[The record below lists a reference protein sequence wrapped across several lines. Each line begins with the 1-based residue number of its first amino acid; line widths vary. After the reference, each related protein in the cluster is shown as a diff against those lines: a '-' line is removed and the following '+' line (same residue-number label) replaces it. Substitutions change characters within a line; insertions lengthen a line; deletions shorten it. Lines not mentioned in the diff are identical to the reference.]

1 MKKAISI
8 LLLVLVLTV
17 GMVYAVEDETGSD
30 VVWNENGEE
39 KENVPD
45 DEISPDQDAEAT
57 QENTDE
63 VVSSTEE
70 EIETN
75 FVSKEYDIDGKDKDN
90 YLVEGGNENAI
101 NTLATKQHDANGTVI
116 ENVNVSGLPY
126 DLTML
131 SDEEKEQMKGLE
143 LRQFISFETKS
154 GKVFH
159 LIIDHSK
166 STDNVQ
172 MLTEVGE
179 QDLLNLIEGNA
190 EVELILNEVDTEDV
204 EKETKKKTISISS
217 DKDPGVQTDVPQ
229 PNMNLIII
237 IGASIVAGIAGW
249 YFKIYKPK
257 KEMVFDDEVDEA
269 DYIDEGDAINEDEE
283 IS

>member
-1 MKKAISI
+1 MKKVISI
-8 LLLVLVLTV
+8 LVLALVLTV
-17 GMVYAVEDETGSD
+17 GIVYAVEDETGSD
-30 VVWNENGEE
+30 VVENEIVE
-39 KENVPD
+39 ENVSDEDNKPNPD
-45 DEISPDQDAEAT
+45 DEDM
-57 QENTDE
+57 QENSDE

-75 FVSKEYDIDGKDKDN
+75 FVSKEYDVDGKDKDN

-116 ENVNVSGLPY
+116 ESVNVSGLPY
-126 DLTML
+126 DLTVL
-131 SDEEKEQMKGLE
+131 SEEEKEKMKGLE

-154 GKVFH
+154 GKIFH

-179 QDLLNLIEGNA
+179 QDLLNLIEENA
-190 EVELILNEVDTEDV
+190 EVELILNEV
-204 EKETKKKTISISS
+204 ETQDIEESIKKKTISISS
-217 DKDPGVQTDVPQ
+217 DKEPGVETDMPQ

-237 IGASIVAGIAGW
+237 IGASIIAGIAGW

-257 KEMVFDDEVDEA
+257 KELVFDDEVDEA
-269 DYIDEGDAINEDEE
+269 DYIDEDEIINEDEG
-283 IS
+283 I

>member
-1 MKKAISI
+1 MKKVISI
-8 LLLVLVLTV
+8 LVLALVLTV
-17 GMVYAVEDETGSD
+17 GIVYAVEDETGSD
-30 VVWNENGEE
+30 VVENEIVE
-39 KENVPD
+39 ENVSDDENLPNPD
-45 DEISPDQDAEAT
+45 DEDTE
-57 QENTDE
+57 ENIDE
-63 VVSSTEE
+63 IVSSTEE
-70 EIETN
+70 VIETN
-75 FVSKEYDIDGKDKDN
+75 FVSKEYDVDGKDKDN

-116 ENVNVSGLPY
+116 ESVNVSGLTY

-131 SDEEKEQMKGLE
+131 SDEEKEKMKGLE

-179 QDLLNLIEGNA
+179 QDLLNLIEENA
-190 EVELILNEVDTEDV
+190 EVELILNEVETEGV
-204 EKETKKKTISISS
+204 EKSTNKKTINLSTY
-217 DKDPGVQTDVPQ
+217 KDPGVEADVPQ
-229 PNMNLIII
+229 PNMNLLII
-237 IGASIVAGIAGW
+237 IGGSIVVGIAGW

-257 KEMVFDDEVDEA
+257 KEMAFDDEVDEA
-269 DYIDEGDAINEDEE
+269 DYIDEDEAINEDED
-283 IS
+283 I